1 MVSNYFL
8 AQYLKKKLI
17 KNCGL
22 IPRTKIELREA
33 KMSTKVVFTGVYEC
47 WRTLSPQFSSA

>member
-1 MVSNYFL
+1 MVRNGFL

-22 IPRTKIELREA
+22 MPRTKIELTEA